1 MQGERYIA
9 AADLG
14 SSKIALCVAK
24 VEGDDVQVI
33 YYKEVPSDGV
43 SHSYVL
49 NPKRASEPLK
59 RIIADAENEL
69 NIKILQLVI
78 GLPRYQVRQEIAKA
92 VIKRSDPSSC
102 ITKEEITNLK
112 SMAINSYPL
121 DNEARQKI
129 YGAVAQ
135 SFSAD
140 DELINASE
148 DDIVGMTADK
158 IEGNFK
164 VFIGNEKAVSNLD
177 IMLND
182 AGVAPAYKFFVPGC
196 TASVV
201 LNESEKENGVALVE
215 IGAGVT
221 SLTIYKGKRL
231 RHYSSIP
238 FGSSTITSD
247 IKYECGFNH
256 ELAENIKLAFG
267 ACMPDKLQSLSEKV
281 IQINDEENG
290 SYEQL
295 PVKYLSEII
304 TCRAREIVEA
314 VLFHIQE
321 SGYADSLRS
330 GMVITGGGA
339 NLVNLANFIKQE
351 SGYNV
356 RVGYPRTQMFSS
368 GGCPGVGETGSVA
381 TLGMIL
387 DARKDYHLNC
397 IEEIPAEVVGEG
409 DSVADDVDK
418 DVPSIDDKGNGE
430 IFAVPEL
437 GGVIT
442 TDTNTSR
449 RRKKN
454 KSGSGEGHAFWEK
467 IKKKVNNGL
476 EDAFETTV
484 GGLFDSMGQ
493 TGKEK

>member
-14 SSKIALCVAK
+14 SSKVALCVAK
-24 VEGDDVQVI
+24 VDGDDVQVI
-33 YYKEVPSDGV
+33 YYKELPSDGIRYSCV
-43 SHSYVL
+43 Y
-49 NPKRASEPLK
+49 NPKKASEPLRK
-59 RIIADAENEL
+59 IIADAESEL
-69 NIKILQLVI
+69 NIKILQLVV
-78 GLPRYQVRQEIAKA
+78 GLPRYHVRQEIANA
-92 VIKRSDPSSC
+92 VVQRSEPTSC
-102 ITKEEITNLK
+102 ITKEEISNLK
-112 SMAINSYPL
+112 SMAISNYPL

-140 DELINASE
+140 DELINANE
-148 DDIVGMTADK
+148 DSIVGMTADN

-164 VFIGNEKAVSNLD
+164 VFIGNEKPVSNLD

-182 AGVAPAYKFFVPGC
+182 LGVAPAYKFFIPSC
-196 TASVV
+196 SASAV
-201 LNESEKENGVALVE
+201 LNESERENGVALVE

-238 FGSSTITSD
+238 FGSNSITAD
-247 IKYECGFNH
+247 IKYECGFN
-256 ELAENIKLAFG
+256 ERLAENIKLAFG
-267 ACMPDKLQSLSEKV
+267 ACMPDKLQSLSDKV

-304 TCRAREIVEA
+304 TSRSKEIVEA
-314 VLFHIQE
+314 ILFHIQD

-339 NLVNLANFIKQE
+339 NLVNLASFIKQE

-356 RVGYPRTQMFSS
+356 RVGYPRTQLFST
-368 GGCPGVGETGSVA
+368 GGCPGVGETSAVS

-387 DARKDYHLNC
+387 EAKKDHHLNC
-397 IEEIPAEVVGEG
+397 IE
-409 DSVADDVDK
+409 
-418 DVPSIDDKGNGE
+418 DVPVVNDSETETDQTPALDDEGKGE
-430 IFAVPEL
+430 LFATVL
-437 GGVIT
+437 DSDVIT
-442 TDTNTSR
+442 TETNTGKRGKTKGKKDKDSGGSGSIFWT
-449 RRKKN
+449 KVKN
-454 KSGSGEGHAFWEK
+454 K
-467 IKKKVNNGL
+467 VNKGL
-476 EDAFETTV
+476 DTAFENTV
-484 GGLFDSMGQ
+484 GGLFDQMEG
-493 TGKEK
+493 GE

>member
-24 VEGDDVQVI
+24 VEGDDIQVI

-43 SHSYVL
+43 SHSYVV

-78 GLPRYQVRQEIAKA
+78 GLPRYQVRQEVATA
-92 VIKRSDPSSC
+92 VIKRSEPTSC
-102 ITKEEITNLK
+102 ITKEEISNLK

-148 DDIVGMTADK
+148 EDIVGMTADK

-182 AGVAPAYKFFVPGC
+182 VGVAPAYKFFVPGC
-196 TASVV
+196 TAAIV

-238 FGSSTITSD
+238 FGSSTITTD
-247 IKYECGFNH
+247 IKYECGFNY

-267 ACMPDKLQSLSEKV
+267 ACMPDKLQLLSEKV

-295 PVKYLSEII
+295 PVKYLSEVI
-304 TCRAREIVEA
+304 TCRTREIIEA
-314 VLFHIQE
+314 ILFHIQD

-356 RVGYPRTQMFSS
+356 RVGYPRTQMFST
-368 GGCPGVGETGSVA
+368 GGCPGVGETSAVA

-387 DARKDYHLNC
+387 DAKKDYLLNC
-397 IEEIPAEVVGEG
+397 IDEIPEPVSDTDTTVNE
-409 DSVADDVDK
+409 DVDK

-437 GGVIT
+437 GDVIT
-442 TDTNTSR
+442 TETNTSR
-449 RRKKN
+449 RRSTKKN
-454 KSGSGEGHAFWEK
+454 ESSQGSAFWKK
-467 IKKKVNNGL
+467 IKKKVNDGL
-476 EDAFETTV
+476 EGAFDSTV
-484 GGLFDSMGQ
+484 GGIFDSMGQ
-493 TGKEK
+493 EK